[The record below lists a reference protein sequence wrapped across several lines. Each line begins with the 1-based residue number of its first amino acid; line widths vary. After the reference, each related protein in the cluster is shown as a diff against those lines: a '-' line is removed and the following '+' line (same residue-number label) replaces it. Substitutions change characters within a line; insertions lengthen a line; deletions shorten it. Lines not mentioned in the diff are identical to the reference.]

1 VIAAP
6 ELTTTTTLVEAFR
19 ILALPEIHQAIS
31 RARSL
36 KRDPNPDAFH
46 KLRIALR
53 RLRSLW
59 WAYEPLLD
67 KKDAESRRDEFKG
80 LADAAGKTRDWD
92 VLRELLT
99 MNKRAHA
106 SFGGLVKPI
115 DEHRVHTLAYSR
127 AAIGNADIEQI
138 LENALDQAIKQLAS
152 ASALPRLD
160 EFARAR
166 IESAEKKLGK
176 RVKRAAKTHH
186 EDYATLHQV
195 RIAGKK
201 VRYLLEFFSPVLDGS
216 HHPTIRK
223 LASVQDELGDLNDLV
238 TCESLIRHYEF
249 PPGTEVLLTEVL
261 KWLQHEKRRSRD
273 GAYVHLRHL

>member
-1 VIAAP
+1 MIAALQ
-6 ELTTTTTLVEAFR
+6 LTPTTSLVDAFR
-19 ILALPEIHQAIS
+19 ILALPEIHEAIS

-36 KRDPNPDAFH
+36 KLDPNPDAFH

-99 MNKRAHA
+99 MNKRVPA
-106 SFGGLVKPI
+106 SFGALVKPI
-115 DEHRVHTLAYSR
+115 DQHRAHTLAYSR

-138 LENALDQAIKQLAS
+138 LESALDHVAEQLVS

-166 IESAEKKLGK
+166 IKSAEKKLGK
-176 RVKRAAKTHH
+176 RVRRAGKTEH
-186 EDYATLHQV
+186 EDYVTLHQV
-195 RIAGKK
+195 RISGKK

-216 HHPTIRK
+216 HHPVIRK
-223 LASVQDELGDLNDLV
+223 LASVQEELGDLNDLV
-238 TCESLIRHYEF
+238 TCESLIRQYEF
-249 PPGTEVLLTEVL
+249 PLGMEGLLAEVL
-261 KWLQHEKRRSRD
+261 KWLQHEKRRRRE
-273 GAYVHLRHL
+273 GVYAHLRHL